1 VSVVAADTLS
11 PAAEKLRE
19 RLEASP
25 VGARASVHD
34 LDLPTIEVGPA
45 DWLALARFLRDDPG
59 CQYDLFLDL
68 CGVDNLRRRDRT
80 STHRFEAVVHLHSLS
95 KNEHIRVRVVLPD
108 APDGNPTLP
117 SVESVWPAADWFE
130 REAWDLYG
138 FRFSGHPNLHRIL
151 CHDAFVGHALRK
163 DYAPG
168 QRWFFAEEDLR
179 YPEWARQTEEKAGH
193 FETQTIS
200 IGPSH
205 PATHGIVHL
214 IARLDGETIVK
225 AETMIGYLHRCF
237 EKMAETHHWNQVI
250 PYTDRLNYVSAMING
265 VGYVRTVE
273 KMLGVEVP
281 ERGRL
286 VRTILSEFTRIM
298 DHCVCIGANLV
309 DIGALTNFVY
319 LYQNRENIYDL
330 IEACCGARLTV
341 SYVRVGGLA
350 IDVPD
355 DFVPR
360 SRRLLETI
368 PLLIDDVEKLVT
380 NNRIVRN
387 RLSGT
392 GIVTREQAIDWGM
405 TGPMLRA
412 SGVAYDVRRAR
423 PYDFYDR
430 FDWDVPI
437 AQDGDNFARYLVRLE
452 EMRQSLKI
460 IRQALDIF
468 PAKGPVSS
476 DDWHVVLP
484 PKDAVYH
491 DMESLIYH
499 FKLTMEGIRVPAG
512 ERYEWIEG
520 ATGELGFYAVSDG
533 RGGPY
538 RLKVRP
544 PCFPNMAAFEKIVV
558 GGTVSDAV
566 ATLGTLN
573 IIAGEL
579 DR

>member
-1 VSVVAADTLS
+1 MTVAEAGILS

-19 RLEASP
+19 RVAASP
-25 VGARASVHD
+25 AGPRAEVLD
-34 LDLPTIEVGPA
+34 LDLPTVEVGPE

-59 CQYDLFLDL
+59 CRYELFIDL
-68 CGVDNLRRRDRT
+68 CGVDNLKRRGPK
-80 STHRFEAVVHLHSLS
+80 SRFETVVHLHSFV
-95 KNEHIRVRVVLPD
+95 KNEHVRVRVVLPD
-108 APDGNPTLP
+108 TPDAKPTLP

-130 REAWDLYG
+130 REAYDLYG
-138 FRFSGHPNLHRIL
+138 FQFTGHPNLHRIL

-168 QRWFFAEEDLR
+168 QRWFYAEEDLR
-179 YPEWARQTEEKAGH
+179 FPEWAKETDVRAGH

-205 PATHGIVHL
+205 PATHGIIHIV
-214 IARLDGETIVK
+214 ARLDGERIVR
-225 AETMIGYLHRCF
+225 AETIIGYLHRCF
-237 EKMAETHHWNQVI
+237 EKMAEKHHWNQVI
-250 PYTDRLNYVSAMING
+250 PYTDRLNYVSSMING

-273 KMLGVEVP
+273 KMLGLTIP
-281 ERGRL
+281 DRGRL
-286 VRTILSEFTRIM
+286 VRTILSEFSRIM

-309 DIGALTNFVY
+309 DIGALTNFTY
-319 LYQNRENIYDL
+319 LYQNRENIYSL
-330 IEACCGARLTV
+330 LEACCGARLTV

-350 IDVPD
+350 IDIPD
-355 DFVPR
+355 DFDAR
-360 SRRLLETI
+360 CRGLLESI
-368 PLLIDDVEKLVT
+368 PPFLEDVDKLVS

-387 RLSGT
+387 RFSGT
-392 GIVTREQAIDWGM
+392 GLVSRDQAVAWGL

-412 SGVAYDVRRAR
+412 SGVPYDVRRAR
-423 PYDFYDR
+423 PYDFYDK

-437 AQDGDNFARYLVRLE
+437 AQDGDNFARYLVRME

-460 IRQALDIF
+460 IRQALDVL
-468 PAKGPVSS
+468 PKSGPVNS

-499 FKLTMEGIRVPAG
+499 FKLVMEGIRVPPG

-520 ATGELGFYAVSDG
+520 GTGELGFYAVSDG

-544 PCFPNMAAFEKIVV
+544 PCFPNMAAFEKMIV

-573 IIAGEL
+573 VIAGEL